1 MHLIIDCMIIGGSI
15 ISLERFKGN
24 EGNGQSIK
32 LSDNFIKMKRNENL
46 ILSHIVRT
54 QVLAFIAT

>member
-1 MHLIIDCMIIGGSI
+1 MIIGGSI

-46 ILSHIVRT
+46 ILSHIVLT